1 MPSTKSDQVKCIEQ
15 PGDLEPPST
24 YECKILDGAVIVH
37 CLPTAGVVTFNDYA
51 DNVFIPYLEKLL
63 QGTARL
69 DIVWDTYIAGSLK
82 ECTRKK
88 RGKGVRRKVSG
99 QTQIPGNWMDFLR
112 DTKNKK
118 ELFAFLTSK
127 VAGIIWPPDKSVYIT
142 SGQYVE
148 SMNSSRPMLAC
159 NHEEADTRIVVHVM
173 HALEQGMKSV
183 LVRTVDT
190 DVIVILV
197 GVCAMLATIQPSA
210 DIWVAFGTGK
220 NYTLYSIVHICAS
233 LGHHKSQALPV
244 FHAFTGC
251 DTTSSFRGK
260 GKKSAW
266 NAWQACDEV
275 TETFMHLA
283 CNPFVVFNVDSHH
296 FQMLERLAVLMYD
309 KTSQHISVN
318 EVRRESFCLK
328 SPPMDR
334 MPPTQDA
341 LLQHSQ
347 RAIYQA
353 GIWTI
358 SMQAQAAIPSPQEF
372 AWIKKSESW
381 VSVWITLLEVSK
393 ACREL
398 IKCTCKGEC
407 LRCKCIKSNLPC
419 SPLCKCRC
427 IYM

>member
-1 MPSTKSDQVKCIEQ
+1 MVLSLSTAFQQ
-15 PGDLEPPST
+15 
-24 YECKILDGAVIVH
+24 H
-37 CLPTAGVVTFNDYA
+37 AGVVTFNDYA

-82 ECTRKK
+82 ECTREK

-99 QTQIPGNWMDFLR
+99 QTKIPGNWMDFLR

-173 HALEQGMKSV
+173 HALVVEQGMKSV

-190 DVIVILV
+190 DVIFILV
-197 GVCAMLATIQPSA
+197 GVCAKLATIQPSA
-210 DIWVAFGTGK
+210 DIWVALGTGK

-244 FHAFTGC
+244 FLAFTGC

-266 NAWQACDEV
+266 NAWQICDEV

-328 SPPMDR
+328 SPSMDR

-341 LLQHSQ
+341 LLQHSR

-358 SMQAQAAIPSPQEF
+358 SMQAQAAIPSTRICMDQE
-372 AWIKKSESW
+372 
-381 VSVWITLLEVSK
+381 V
-393 ACREL
+393 
-398 IKCTCKGEC
+398 
-407 LRCKCIKSNLPC
+407 
-419 SPLCKCRC
+419 
-427 IYM
+427 